1 MQQLQKNYAIFD
13 AFEILK
19 RIEDEKHLL
28 DGNDIVNK
36 IHTPK
41 GFAESRSK

>member
-1 MQQLQKNYAIFD
+1 MD

-19 RIEDEKHLL
+19 RIEEEKALL
-28 DGNDIVNK
+28 DGNIIEKKNN
-36 IHTPK
+36 IPK

>member
-1 MQQLQKNYAIFD
+1 MD

-19 RIEDEKHLL
+19 RIEEEKALL
-28 DGNDIVNK
+28 DGAPLENK
-36 IHTPK
+36 THTPK